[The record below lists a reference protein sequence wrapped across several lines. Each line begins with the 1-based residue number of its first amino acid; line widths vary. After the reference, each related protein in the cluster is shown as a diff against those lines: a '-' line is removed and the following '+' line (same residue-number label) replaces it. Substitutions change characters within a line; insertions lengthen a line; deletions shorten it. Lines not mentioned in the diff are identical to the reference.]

1 MAKKKTKKSKNKNKF
16 EYSNEI
22 VGVII
27 ILLGVIGLLGTGLV
41 GNMVKSFAIFLVGTI
56 YVVLL
61 LLLIVVGVFLIFKKD
76 PPNLLSSRLIGLYII
91 IISFL
96 VLLHVKYI
104 EVNDTEGIKII
115 TETFNNLMVSF
126 SNNRALSNSGGGI
139 IGAVFSYIFVS
150 CFGSGAKIVV
160 CTMFVLGIILFLN
173 VSILDLYNK
182 IKPRIANIFNK
193 EDDDDEEEEEEP
205 KVSVNTQAD
214 EALLTDPAIVVEPVK
229 VENIDQDVPIMR
241 TPTKIVSTEPE

>member
-1 MAKKKTKKSKNKNKF
+1 
-16 EYSNEI
+16 
-22 VGVII
+22 
-27 ILLGVIGLLGTGLV
+27 
-41 GNMVKSFAIFLVGTI
+41 
-56 YVVLL
+56 
-61 LLLIVVGVFLIFKKD
+61 
-76 PPNLLSSRLIGLYII
+76 
-91 IISFL
+91 
-96 VLLHVKYI
+96 
-104 EVNDTEGIKII
+104 
-115 TETFNNLMVSF
+115 MVSF

-150 CFGSGAKIVV
+150 CFGSGAEIVV

-193 EDDDDEEEEEEP
+193 EDDDDDEEEEEP

-214 EALLTDPAIVVEPVK
+214 EALLTDPAVVVEPVK

-241 TPTKIVSTEPE
+241 TPPKIVSTEPEEVKDEVIINSSNENYQLPPINLLNTVKNVSNKENEVKAKESIRK